1 MCRGKLPF
9 PSPFYKRICLRS
21 DCIPSLENFG
31 KEGKGEILDRMTVAH
46 PQQIKQ
52 SDNFPECAA
61 LELVPASYLSCSSP
75 WGRHEEL
82 AEITWPQTASAA
94 KNLFPIRQQ
103 HARSAVFARV
113 VAHVNKYRS
122 ALAQTGIASAQESQ
136 KYDDESMF
144 FEPIRPTTPL
154 LDKPVSVNFV
164 ANPDA
169 ATKRSR

>member
-1 MCRGKLPF
+1 MCSAGISPSVLPVVV
-9 PSPFYKRICLRS
+9 L
-21 DCIPSLENFG
+21 G
-31 KEGKGEILDRMTVAH
+31 
-46 PQQIKQ
+46 
-52 SDNFPECAA
+52 AA
-61 LELVPASYLSCSSP
+61 ISSP

-103 HARSAVFARV
+103 HARSAAFALV
-113 VAHVNKYRS
+113 VAHFNKYGS

-154 LDKPVSVNFV
+154 LDKPASVNFA

-169 ATKRSR
+169 ATKRSQTTSSERRAVFSATSLQSPWQRLEKSPFYRELATASKK